1 MEQKKSRKKLL
12 IALLAALLLV
22 GVGGTVAW
30 LTSSNTLV
38 NEFTVGT
45 FSEPTTDPEDS
56 SQPLDKVNGN
66 FDGNLYEK
74 NWNPN
79 EEHKLMPGTTYQK
92 DPYVGIGPGSED
104 GVVYVYVENNFTN
117 TDKIYFTINNGWE
130 AVAGKTTAGAVSG
143 SYKSGLFKYTA
154 GLVGKADE
162 DSWTTTPLFTN
173 IVVADDAT
181 SDDFEVAQGQD
192 TAVTVKSFIHQ
203 AKDSSGA
210 DISAS
215 EIQSAAETAF
225 GIA

>member
-1 MEQKKSRKKLL
+1 
-12 IALLAALLLV
+12 
-22 GVGGTVAW
+22 
-30 LTSSNTLV
+30 
-38 NEFTVGT
+38 
-45 FSEPTTDPEDS
+45 
-56 SQPLDKVNGN
+56 
-66 FDGNLYEK
+66 
-74 NWNPN
+74 
-79 EEHKLMPGTTYQK
+79 MPGTTYQK

-143 SYKSGLFKYTA
+143 SYKSGLFKYSA
-154 GLVGKADE
+154 GLVGKTNE

>member
-1 MEQKKSRKKLL
+1 MEQKKNKKKLL
-12 IALLAALLLV
+12 IALLVALLLV

-30 LTSSNTLV
+30 LTSSNSLI

-66 FDGNLYEK
+66 FNGNLYEK

-79 EEHKLMPGTTYQK
+79 EDHKLMPGTTYSK

-117 TDKIYFTINNGWE
+117 TNKIYFTINSGWE
-130 AVAGKTTAGAVSG
+130 AVAGKTAAGAASG
-143 SYKSGLFKYTA
+143 TYKSGLFKYTA
-154 GLVGKADE
+154 VLEGQDDA
-162 DSWTTTPLFTN
+162 DSWTSTPLFTN
-173 IVVADDAT
+173 VVVADGAT

-192 TAVTVKSFIHQ
+192 TAITVKSFIHQ
-203 AKDSSGA
+203 AKDSTGS
-210 DISAS
+210 DISAT